1 MSNATCD
8 TGEAS
13 ASINA
18 RTDDKTMPK
27 VIAALREGALLYQP
41 KSGFNYY
48 VRRGGDIDGMV
59 SLSPSRVKKL
69 ERQGFLRLV
78 GEKTYGAGHEAA
90 CWGIKI

>member
-1 MSNATCD
+1 MSATVAE
-8 TGEAS
+8 TGESS

-18 RTDDKTMPK
+18 RTDDKNMPK
-27 VIAALREGALLYQP
+27 IIAALRDGALLYQP

-48 VRRGGDIDGMV
+48 VRRGSDLDGMV

-90 CWGIKI
+90 CWGITI